1 MWWQSAGGSAGPGW
15 SKRASLV
22 SGDWYGS
29 QLGLS
34 SPMWFLILREA
45 SLLVEN
51 YISKTSRDLG
61 SDISQCNIYLPFGQS
76 KSQASWNPR
85 VGGKDKTTL
94 LVGGLAK
101 SHQRH
106 TYSGVGGYRCFQK
119 KRISIF
125 GTFGR

>member
-76 KSQASWNPR
+76 KSQDQLEPQGWGERQDYTLGGRTGKVTPTTYVFRGGR
-85 VGGKDKTTL
+85 V
-94 LVGGLAK
+94 
-101 SHQRH
+101 
-106 TYSGVGGYRCFQK
+106 
-119 KRISIF
+119 
-125 GTFGR
+125 